1 MTARPLL
8 FIALVLAPSG
18 LTTPA
23 LAKKPPP
30 GFLATLPQIATPRAP
45 DGAIFNINSGYAPLI
60 EGARAHAVGDT
71 LTILLTESTSTS
83 KTAASQTQR
92 SGSASITPPTAGP
105 FAINPSALNAASQ
118 SSFNGQGNATQTDTL
133 AGTIAVTIAAVRP
146 NGTVLVRGEK
156 RMLFSQGDE
165 WIQFSGIV
173 RLADIDEDDNIASAK
188 VADARIEYAGNGSIQ
203 RSAREGWLLKFFNV
217 ISPF

>member
-1 MTARPLL
+1 MIIRPLV
-8 FIALVLAPSG
+8 FVGLVLAPWA
-18 LTTPA
+18 LATPA
-23 LAKKPPP
+23 LAKAPPK
-30 GFLATLPQIATPRAP
+30 GFAATLPQIATPRVA
-45 DGAIFNINSGYAPLI
+45 DGSIFNVNAGYAPLV
-60 EGARAHAVGDT
+60 EGERAHGVGDMV
-71 LTILLTESTSTS
+71 TILLTESTSTT
-83 KTAASQTQR
+83 KTAATKTQR
-92 SGSASITPPTAGP
+92 AGSASITPPTAGP

-118 SSFNGQGNATQTDTL
+118 STFNGAGNTTQTNSL
-133 AGTIAVTIAAVRP
+133 AGTIAVTIAEVRP

-173 RLADIDEDDNIASAK
+173 RLADIDQDDNIASAK
-188 VADARIEYAGNGSIQ
+188 VADAKIEYAGNGSIQ